1 MRIGDRWSVCAM
13 QSMCECG
20 VVGIWFLVFGFWFL
34 VFGLCVV
41 AVCGGQEVWFLGCVW
56 WLVYVVVG
64 TVFGLC
70 VRGGCVC

>member
-1 MRIGDRWSVCAM
+1 MVCVCDAKYVRVW
-13 QSMCECG
+13 CG
-20 VVGIWFLVFGFWFL
+20 WDLVFGFWFL